1 MKRTRL
7 LALCS
12 ALFLSTPVLAQE
24 PAPPAQGTTS
34 QSMGIAISASQGED
48 GEMAIMSFSSD
59 EGVGNVFSAPI
70 MMSGEGMMLPGMMDQ
85 FGLLSQQSIQE
96 ELDFVGEQRDQYKK
110 LQQDYNSRI
119 RQKMEAMNK
128 GGFDPEKAKSFGE
141 EIRALKE
148 QQARDIEEL
157 LLPHQVN
164 RLKQIQLQQRMK
176 AMGLNALNDK
186 KLAEELGMSEEQL
199 EKLKERAKELSS
211 DLQKKIQ
218 ELREETQQTLLKEL
232 SKDQQEKLKELTGSK
247 FDLPAPKPLEAR
259 RSRDGARSQED
270 DR

>member
-1 MKRTRL
+1 MKRSSL

-12 ALFLSTPVLAQE
+12 ALLLSTPALAQE
-24 PAPPAQGTTS
+24 PAPPAEGSSTQK
-34 QSMGIAISASQGED
+34 MGIAISASQGEG
-48 GEMAIMSFSSD
+48 GEMQIMSFSSED
-59 EGVGNVFSAPI
+59 GVGNVFSAPLMI
-70 MMSGEGMMLPGMMDQ
+70 GGEGMMVPGMMDQ

-96 ELDFVGEQRDQYKK
+96 ELDFVGEQREQYKR

-119 RQKMEAMNK
+119 REKMEAMNK
-128 GGFDPEKAKSFGE
+128 GGFAPEKAKNFGE
-141 EIRALKE
+141 EIRVLKE
-148 QQARDIEEL
+148 QQSRDIEEL

-186 KLAEELGMSEEQL
+186 KLAEELGMTEEQL

-211 DLQKKIQ
+211 ELQKKMQ
-218 ELREETQQTLLKEL
+218 ALREETQQALLKEL

-247 FDLPAPKPLEAR
+247 FEVPMPKPLETR
-259 RSRDGARSQED
+259 RGREGGRQGDG